1 MRNIFALVAIGIFLI
16 SPAVAEDERTW
27 ISSSGSRIEAALVSA
42 EGDKVVLK
50 TADGRV
56 LNVRMDQL
64 SKADREYLAGRT
76 NLSPDL
82 APAQQWRFDAGSVDG
97 SELVAARGGLG
108 GEILGESR
116 LIKEGSLSYMELVPA
131 AKVEG
136 TSVAGGILLTTD
148 PAKAGLPVGAMTVEA
163 WVQVDSILE
172 WGGIIGA
179 VRDTGAQEMGW
190 ILGYRGNRFCFG
202 LATEEVRSITYLH
215 AASTLVTNAWYH
227 LVATYD
233 LGVAVKSVSLNPA
246 PVLPRGNVS
255 MQNKTLQQSRIDLSK
270 RLNDAR
276 EDAKSALDN
285 AHAQEDHIINDTK
298 AESKLLAEDVRNEF
312 AEFNK
317 LWDKYKDDPEGLQVE
332 LDKKLHDTINGI
344 LSDPNVEITK
354 LPAGPNGER
363 PKVKLVVR
371 RLPAKAPEAISME
384 DLGKQGSDQP
394 SMPPGPPGG

>member
-1 MRNIFALVAIGIFLI
+1 MQCVEFCLRLFARIAN
-16 SPAVAEDERTW
+16 EDRKP
-27 ISSSGSRIEAALVSA
+27 GH
-42 EGDKVVLK
+42 DPDVL
-50 TADGRV
+50 
-56 LNVRMDQL
+56 
-64 SKADREYLAGRT
+64 
-76 NLSPDL
+76 
-82 APAQQWRFDAGSVDG
+82 
-97 SELVAARGGLG
+97 
-108 GEILGESR
+108 
-116 LIKEGSLSYMELVPA
+116 
-131 AKVEG
+131 
-136 TSVAGGILLTTD
+136 
-148 PAKAGLPVGAMTVEA
+148 GA
-163 WVQVDSILE
+163 
-172 WGGIIGA
+172 
-179 VRDTGAQEMGW
+179 
-190 ILGYRGNRFCFG
+190 
-202 LATEEVRSITYLH
+202 
-215 AASTLVTNAWYH
+215 
-227 LVATYD
+227 
-233 LGVAVKSVSLNPA
+233 A

-285 AHAQEDHIINDTK
+285 AHAQEDHIINDAK
-298 AESKLLAEDVRNEF
+298 AESELLAEDVRNEF